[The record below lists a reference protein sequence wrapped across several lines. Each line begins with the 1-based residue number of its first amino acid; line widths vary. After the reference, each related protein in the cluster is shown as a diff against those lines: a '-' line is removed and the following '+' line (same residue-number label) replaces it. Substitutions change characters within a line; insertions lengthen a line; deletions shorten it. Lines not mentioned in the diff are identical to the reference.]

1 MIALIGVLA
10 YFDVRVSANLLAI
23 GLISEVA
30 ILIIFD
36 IFLFGHG
43 NVNFAAI
50 NPVNAFKSFPASHGI
65 VAGAIGIGLFFA
77 FWSWVGFEM
86 APNYGEESR
95 DPKRIV
101 PRALY
106 ISVIGLGIFY
116 ALTSWAPLSGYSSIH
131 AAIFQAQHFPANF
144 YLQPAGQY
152 AGHWVASIMS
162 YLIITGSFA
171 CGMAFHNTTARYFY
185 SLGREGFMPRALGKT
200 HPKWKSPHIASVT
213 QTVIAAF
220 IIALF
225 AIFTGTND
233 PTSQAY
239 VQVYGLMALMGVII
253 ILSVQALVSLAILV
267 YYERYHRD
275 EVHWWKTRLAPLL
288 SFFSQA
294 FVVYLLF
301 TNIGFLGATNYSYAY
316 WLGPIDL
323 AVVLIGIGAAFYYK
337 KRDPAKYE
345 KAGRLINEGL

>member
-1 MIALIGVLA
+1 
-10 YFDVRVSANLLAI
+10 
-23 GLISEVA
+23 
-30 ILIIFD
+30 
-36 IFLFGHG
+36 
-43 NVNFAAI
+43 
-50 NPVNAFKSFPASHGI
+50 
-65 VAGAIGIGLFFA
+65 
-77 FWSWVGFEM
+77 
-86 APNYGEESR
+86 
-95 DPKRIV
+95 
-101 PRALY
+101 
-106 ISVIGLGIFY
+106 
-116 ALTSWAPLSGYSSIH
+116 
-131 AAIFQAQHFPANF
+131 
-144 YLQPAGQY
+144 
-152 AGHWVASIMS
+152 MS

-275 EVHWWKTRLAPLL
+275 EVHWFKTRLAPLL

-301 TNIGFLGATNYSYAY
+301 TNIGFLGASNYSYAY

>member
-1 MIALIGVLA
+1 M
-10 YFDVRVSANLLAI
+10 
-23 GLISEVA
+23 
-30 ILIIFD
+30 
-36 IFLFGHG
+36 
-43 NVNFAAI
+43 
-50 NPVNAFKSFPASHGI
+50 
-65 VAGAIGIGLFFA
+65 GAIGIGLFFA

-116 ALTSWAPLSGYSSIH
+116 TVTSWAPLGGYSSAH
-131 AAIFQAQHFPANF
+131 AAILQAQKDPANF
-144 YLQPAGQY
+144 YLHPASQY

-185 SLGREGFMPRALGKT
+185 SLGREGFMPRPLGRT

-213 QTVIAAF
+213 QSLIAAF
-220 IIALF
+220 IIVLF

-253 ILSVQALVSLAILV
+253 ILSVQALVSLAILI

-288 SFFSQA
+288 AFVSQA

-301 TNIGFLGATNYSYAY
+301 SNIGFLGASAYSYAY

-323 AVVLIGIGAAFYYK
+323 AVVLIGIGVAIYYK
-337 KRDPAKYE
+337 KRRPDKYE
-345 KAGRLINEGL
+345 QAGRLINEGL